1 MRPNANNLHDQVH
14 AALGNIPDQKM
25 LQLSMDGHNT
35 NWRVFDILNSFRGE
49 SCGLHAIH
57 GAFQTR
63 VKAAKWDIE
72 KLFWP
77 DSNA

>member
-1 MRPNANNLHDQVH
+1 MRPHANNLHDQVH
-14 AALGNIPDQKM
+14 AALGIIPDQKM
-25 LQLSMDGHNT
+25 LQLSMDGRNT

-49 SCGLHAIH
+49 SCGLHTIH

>member
-1 MRPNANNLHDQVH
+1 
-14 AALGNIPDQKM
+14 
-25 LQLSMDGHNT
+25 MDGRNT
-35 NWRVFDILNSFRGE
+35 NWRVFDILNSFSGE

-57 GAFQTR
+57 GAFQTG

-72 KLFWP
+72 KLFWS